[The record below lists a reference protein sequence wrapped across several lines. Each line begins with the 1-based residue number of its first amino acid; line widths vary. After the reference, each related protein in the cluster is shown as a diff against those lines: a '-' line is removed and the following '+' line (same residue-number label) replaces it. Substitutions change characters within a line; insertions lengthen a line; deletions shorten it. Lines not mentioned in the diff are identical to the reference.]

1 MPKWTLAQTIAYA
14 KSQIGETDGGKYFKI
29 AFGYRSLA
37 DWCAAWCSAVK
48 VQGEL
53 DCPYFPNGFA
63 FDKRDLNV
71 IGDRWV
77 EPRDLQPGDF
87 IGFDL
92 DGGGQYGGDH
102 VGLVI
107 ERVAAGD
114 YWTVEGNCGAQVKL
128 KHRTIAN
135 CRTYNNDG
143 SLKGIGIIG
152 GIRPKYKVNIF
163 TDVDDSTPHSSDIEW
178 LKKRGI
184 TTGYADGSFKPNAK
198 LVRGDCAA
206 FLHRLDGSAIFKD
219 VTAKTAH
226 FEDIAW
232 MAAKGISTGFADGTF
247 RPSSN
252 VTRADMAAFLYR
264 LAGEPEFT
272 DTSDFIDV
280 SGIAHEKAIRWL
292 GTVGISTG
300 YSDKTFRPYSNIT
313 RADAAAMLHRAAGK

>member
-87 IGFDL
+87 IGFDW

-102 VGLVI
+102 VGLVV

-128 KHRTIAN
+128 KHRTIENTRSA
-135 CRTYNNDG
+135 
-143 SLKGIGIIG
+143 KGIGIIG
-152 GIRPKYKVNIF
+152 GIRPKYKKEVKA
-163 TDVDDSTPHSSDIEW
+163 
-178 LKKRGI
+178 LKLTQRGDKGAEVIVIQNLLNLRGI
-184 TTGYADGSFKPNAK
+184 TNMYVDGIFGAKTEAGVKEFQK
-198 LVRGDCAA
+198 LVGIYP
-206 FLHRLDGSAIFKD
+206 DGM
-219 VTAKTAH
+219 VGAKTWPALT
-226 FEDIAW
+226 
-232 MAAKGISTGFADGTF
+232 K
-247 RPSSN
+247 
-252 VTRADMAAFLYR
+252 
-264 LAGEPEFT
+264 
-272 DTSDFIDV
+272 
-280 SGIAHEKAIRWL
+280 
-292 GTVGISTG
+292 
-300 YSDKTFRPYSNIT
+300 
-313 RADAAAMLHRAAGK
+313 

>member
-29 AFGYRSLA
+29 AFGYYSSA

-87 IGFDL
+87 IGFDW
-92 DGGGQYGGDH
+92 DGGGQRGGDH
-102 VGLVI
+102 VGLVV

-135 CRTYNNDG
+135 CRTYNKDG
-143 SLKGIGIIG
+143 SLRGMGIIG
-152 GIRPKYKVNIF
+152 GIRPKYKKEVKA
-163 TDVDDSTPHSSDIEW
+163 
-178 LKKRGI
+178 LKLTQRGDRGAEVIVIQHLLNLRGI
-184 TTGYADGSFKPNAK
+184 TNMKVDGIFGAKTEAGVKEFQK
-198 LVRGDCAA
+198 LVGIYP
-206 FLHRLDGSAIFKD
+206 DGK
-219 VTAKTAH
+219 VGAKTWPALT
-226 FEDIAW
+226 
-232 MAAKGISTGFADGTF
+232 K
-247 RPSSN
+247 
-252 VTRADMAAFLYR
+252 
-264 LAGEPEFT
+264 
-272 DTSDFIDV
+272 
-280 SGIAHEKAIRWL
+280 
-292 GTVGISTG
+292 
-300 YSDKTFRPYSNIT
+300 
-313 RADAAAMLHRAAGK
+313 

>member
-87 IGFDL
+87 IGFDW

-102 VGLVI
+102 VGLVV

-128 KHRTIAN
+128 KHRTIENTRSA
-135 CRTYNNDG
+135 
-143 SLKGIGIIG
+143 KGIGIIG
-152 GIRPKYKVNIF
+152 GIRPKYKKEVKA
-163 TDVDDSTPHSSDIEW
+163 
-178 LKKRGI
+178 LKLTQRGDKGAEVIVIQNLLNLRGI
-184 TTGYADGSFKPNAK
+184 TNMYVDGIFGAKTEAGVKEFQK
-198 LVRGDCAA
+198 LVGIYP
-206 FLHRLDGSAIFKD
+206 DGK
-219 VTAKTAH
+219 VGAKTWPALT
-226 FEDIAW
+226 
-232 MAAKGISTGFADGTF
+232 K
-247 RPSSN
+247 
-252 VTRADMAAFLYR
+252 
-264 LAGEPEFT
+264 
-272 DTSDFIDV
+272 
-280 SGIAHEKAIRWL
+280 
-292 GTVGISTG
+292 
-300 YSDKTFRPYSNIT
+300 
-313 RADAAAMLHRAAGK
+313 

>member
-87 IGFDL
+87 IGFDW
-92 DGGGQYGGDH
+92 DGGGQRGGDH
-102 VGLVI
+102 VGLVV

-152 GIRPKYKVNIF
+152 GIRPKYKTEVKA
-163 TDVDDSTPHSSDIEW
+163 
-178 LKKRGI
+178 LKLTQRGDKGAEVIVIQNLLNLRGI
-184 TTGYADGSFKPNAK
+184 TNMKVDGIFGAKTEAGVKEFQK
-198 LVRGDCAA
+198 LVGIYP
-206 FLHRLDGSAIFKD
+206 DGK
-219 VTAKTAH
+219 VGAKTWPA
-226 FEDIAW
+226 
-232 MAAKGISTGFADGTF
+232 
-247 RPSSN
+247 
-252 VTRADMAAFLYR
+252 L
-264 LAGEPEFT
+264 
-272 DTSDFIDV
+272 TS
-280 SGIAHEKAIRWL
+280 K
-292 GTVGISTG
+292 
-300 YSDKTFRPYSNIT
+300 
-313 RADAAAMLHRAAGK
+313 

>member
-63 FDKRDLNV
+63 FDKRDLKV

-87 IGFDL
+87 IGFDW

-102 VGLVI
+102 VGLVV

-128 KHRTIAN
+128 KHRTIENTRSA
-135 CRTYNNDG
+135 
-143 SLKGIGIIG
+143 KGIGIIG
-152 GIRPKYKVNIF
+152 GIRPKYAPEKVELK
-163 TDVDDSTPHSSDIEW
+163 SLPL
-178 LKKRGI
+178 LKKGDKGDAVIVLQLLLQMRGVVKFGKIDGIFGDKTEKSVKEFQQLRGI
-184 TTGYADGSFKPNAK
+184 YPDGM
-198 LVRGDCAA
+198 VG
-206 FLHRLDGSAIFKD
+206 
-219 VTAKTAH
+219 AKTWPALT
-226 FEDIAW
+226 
-232 MAAKGISTGFADGTF
+232 K
-247 RPSSN
+247 
-252 VTRADMAAFLYR
+252 
-264 LAGEPEFT
+264 
-272 DTSDFIDV
+272 
-280 SGIAHEKAIRWL
+280 
-292 GTVGISTG
+292 
-300 YSDKTFRPYSNIT
+300 
-313 RADAAAMLHRAAGK
+313 

>member
-87 IGFDL
+87 IGFDW

-102 VGLVI
+102 VGLVV

-114 YWTVEGNCGAQVKL
+114 YLTVEGNCGAQVKL
-128 KHRTIAN
+128 KHRTIENTRSA
-135 CRTYNNDG
+135 
-143 SLKGIGIIG
+143 KGIGIIG
-152 GIRPKYKVNIF
+152 GIRPKYAPEKVELK
-163 TDVDDSTPHSSDIEW
+163 SLPL
-178 LKKRGI
+178 LKKGDKGDAVIVLQLLLQMRGVVKFGKI
-184 TTGYADGSFKPNAK
+184 DGIFGDKTEAAVKEFQK
-198 LVRGDCAA
+198 LVGIYP
-206 FLHRLDGSAIFKD
+206 DGM
-219 VTAKTAH
+219 VGAKTWPALT
-226 FEDIAW
+226 
-232 MAAKGISTGFADGTF
+232 K
-247 RPSSN
+247 
-252 VTRADMAAFLYR
+252 
-264 LAGEPEFT
+264 
-272 DTSDFIDV
+272 
-280 SGIAHEKAIRWL
+280 
-292 GTVGISTG
+292 
-300 YSDKTFRPYSNIT
+300 
-313 RADAAAMLHRAAGK
+313 